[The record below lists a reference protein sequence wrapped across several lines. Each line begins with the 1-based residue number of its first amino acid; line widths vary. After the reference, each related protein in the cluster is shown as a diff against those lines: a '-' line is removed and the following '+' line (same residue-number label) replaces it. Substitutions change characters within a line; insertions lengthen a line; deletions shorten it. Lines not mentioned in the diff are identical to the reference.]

1 LNLINWNLRAEAT
14 EKREGKEYS
23 ALVLCWKMFYFT
35 YGIRTILSIHPS
47 DMGMLVSHN
56 KDDLNKNDLLKKEL
70 FEKVEE
76 K

>member
-1 LNLINWNLRAEAT
+1 MKKSKCGRDRQKQGIERVDFVLR
-14 EKREGKEYS
+14 
-23 ALVLCWKMFYFT
+23 MFYFT
-35 YGIRTILSIHPS
+35 YGIRTILQIHPS